1 MVTHLGF
8 QAAHPHTLRTVPCLW
23 RQQSALLA
31 GQRGCSNQVF
41 IKQVAVRS
49 QTFPSAGREGKLRS
63 CPQGSSLTPA
73 LTPGGAH

>member
-1 MVTHLGF
+1 MVTHSGF

-41 IKQVAVRS
+41 IKHQVAVRS
-49 QTFPSAGREGKLRS
+49 QTFFLVPAGRES
-63 CPQGSSLTPA
+63 
-73 LTPGGAH
+73 